1 MNFIYSL
8 IAKFVGPKFIIKHV
22 TTLIGMLSGL
32 ILGFVAKNNISI
44 DPVILEQFFS
54 SSKEI
59 IVAIAL
65 YLLSLVID
73 AKPETPKVIK
83 E

>member
-8 IAKFVGPKFIIKHV
+8 LAKFIGPKFVIKHV

-32 ILGFVAKNNISI
+32 ILGFVAKNNIAI
-44 DPVILEQFFS
+44 DPATLEQFLS

-59 IVAIAL
+59 IIAIAL
-65 YLLSLVID
+65 YLLSLAID
-73 AKPETPKVIK
+73 AKPETPKIVK

>member
-8 IAKFVGPKFIIKHV
+8 IAKFIKPKFIIKHI
-22 TTLIGMLSGL
+22 TTLINILSGL